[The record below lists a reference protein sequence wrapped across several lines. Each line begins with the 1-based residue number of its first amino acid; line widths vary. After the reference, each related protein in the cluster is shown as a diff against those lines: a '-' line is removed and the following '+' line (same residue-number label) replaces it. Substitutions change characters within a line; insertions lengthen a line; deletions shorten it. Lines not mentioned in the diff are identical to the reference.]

1 MTVTERQNYDS
12 IMWTEIDRM
21 ATEAFARKQGKA
33 EGLAEGRAEAL
44 NQVKLAVAM
53 IKNGSS
59 VQEICTK
66 TGLTPEDVKA
76 LQ

>member
-1 MTVTERQNYDS
+1 
-12 IMWTEIDRM
+12 MWTEIDRM

-33 EGLAEGRAEAL
+33 EGKAEGLAEGRAETL

-66 TGLTPEDVKA
+66 TGLTPEDIKA

>member
-33 EGLAEGRAEAL
+33 EGRAETL